1 MRMTINFGEYVLP
14 LCAGR
19 HVSESEIQLL
29 RFVGVS
35 YFLRANGLIATCGHI
50 FDALGNDEV
59 LVAQDLITQRKGKV
73 SVVRRHPKYDFAVCY
88 FHNRGNPKVLE
99 HYYGESP
106 LGLDV
111 QAFGFTT
118 DGASGKDLK
127 IIPRLFKGSVVGHSL
142 EPAQLGSRSKLELS
156 FPALKGFSG
165 APLFS
170 IEGSLKLAGMI
181 YGNHES
187 TIEQYSYTQVRSDG
201 ERLTERVHKLVE
213 LGLAHTVA
221 DIDQF
226 VLDLAIPE
234 LA

>member
-1 MRMTINFGEYVLP
+1 MRITINFGDYVLP
-14 LCAGR
+14 LCIGR
-19 HVSESEIQLL
+19 LVSESRVELL
-29 RFVGVS
+29 RFAGAA
-35 YFLRANGLIATCGHI
+35 YFLRPNGLIATCGHVV
-50 FDALGNDEV
+50 DALAAGEV
-59 LVAQDLITQRKGKV
+59 LVGQDLVTGTKGQV

-88 FHNRGNPKVLE
+88 FHNRGSPKILK
-99 HYYGESP
+99 HYYDSVP

-111 QAFGFTT
+111 QAFGFTS

-127 IIPRLFKGSVVGHSL
+127 IIPRLFKGSVVGHSS
-142 EPAQLGSRSKLELS
+142 EPSQAGARSKLELS

-170 IEGSLKLAGMI
+170 TEGGLQLAGMI

-187 TIEQYSYTQVRSDG
+187 TIEQYAYTEVRSDS
-201 ERLTERVHKLVE
+201 EHMTERVHKLVE
-213 LGLAHTVA
+213 LGLAHTAA

-226 VLDLAIPE
+226 ILDLSIPE